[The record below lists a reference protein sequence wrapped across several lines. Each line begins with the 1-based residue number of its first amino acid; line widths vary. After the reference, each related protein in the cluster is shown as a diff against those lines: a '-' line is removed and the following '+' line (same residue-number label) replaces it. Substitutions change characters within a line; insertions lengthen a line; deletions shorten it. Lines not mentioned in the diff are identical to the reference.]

1 MFSFLLQLFFSCND
15 STFIKVVET
24 KPEIIVH
31 PQSLYFG
38 HVKSG
43 LENEE
48 EMFSI
53 MNVGNEI
60 LYVDPQLIDGSRRFS
75 IDDYPNE
82 SLILNPGDILDIP
95 VLYVPIT
102 YEHNGAVVKILSN
115 DEINPEVYVS
125 LEGYGDAPV
134 IEIDPINVDYGDVSL
149 GCDNE
154 YRVTIENTGN
164 LDLQIDSA
172 IQMTTLPNDITID
185 YGSLPLPPWILT
197 PAEQIDLLIKYIPTD
212 IGVDTSIVSISS
224 NDPNNALIELTQTG
238 TGDVAHWIIDEW
250 VQEEEKIFDIIWVID
265 NSGSMFPF
273 QNSLINNMSSF
284 FAAFFAQ
291 QDVDYRMGFITTDN
305 HMLVSG
311 DYIDKNTADPISA
324 ATDIL
329 LSIGTYGSGNERG
342 LLELNEAMSYFVSSG
357 TFMREEANFVVIFLS
372 DEQDNSA
379 NSYTWFISAYSL
391 KKDPTKFKAYGV
403 IGDYP
408 SGCTGLFNGYPY
420 AADYGAG
427 YYELINY
434 YGGDWFSICNPDW
447 ATSLTAIAN
456 DIIIRSVY
464 PLSESDP
471 VESTIEV
478 YINSQLLT
486 TGWTYDASDNSVKF
500 DANHIP
506 TSGQTIRIEYA
517 TYGCGDLTQ

>member
-1 MFSFLLQLFFSCND
+1 MLLFYILFIFSCVE
-15 STFIKVVET
+15 SSLIKVVEN
-24 KPEIIVH
+24 KPEIVVH
-31 PQSLYFG
+31 PQELYFG
-38 HVKSG
+38 HIESG
-43 LENEE
+43 HENGH

-53 MNVGNEI
+53 MNTGNSDLYVEPILMDGSTRYNIPEFENEQLIIHPGEI
-60 LYVDPQLIDGSRRFS
+60 LDV
-75 IDDYPNE
+75 
-82 SLILNPGDILDIP
+82 P
-95 VLYVPIT
+95 VGYFPIT
-102 YEHNGAVVKILSN
+102 YEHNGAVVKVLSN
-115 DEINPEVYVS
+115 DEENPEIFVR

-134 IEIDPINVDYGDVSL
+134 IEINPINVDYGNVSL

-172 IQMTTLPNDITID
+172 IQMTTLPNDITIN
-185 YGSLPLPPWILT
+185 YGSLPLPPWTLT
-197 PAEQIDLLIKYIPTD
+197 PEEQIDLLIKYIPTD
-212 IGVDTSIVSISS
+212 IGIDTSIVSISS

-238 TGDVAHWIIDEW
+238 TGDVAHWIVDEW

-284 FAAFFAQ
+284 FTAFFAQ
-291 QDVDYRMGFITTDN
+291 QDVDFRMGFITTDN

-311 DYIDKNTADPISA
+311 DYIDKNTPDPISA

-329 LSIGTYGSGNERG
+329 LSIGTYGNGNERG
-342 LLELNEAMSYFVSSG
+342 LFELNNAMSHFVSSG
-357 TFMREEANFVVIFLS
+357 IFMREDANFVVIFLS
-372 DEQDNSA
+372 DEADNSA
-379 NSYTWFISAYSL
+379 NPYTWFISAYSI

-408 SGCTGLFNGYPY
+408 SGCNGLFNGYPY
-420 AADYGAG
+420 SADYGSG

-447 ATSLTAIAN
+447 ATSLTSIAN

-478 YINSQLLT
+478 YVNSQLLT
-486 TGWTYDASDNSVKF
+486 TGWLYDSSDNSVKF

-506 TSGQTIRIEYA
+506 ASGQTIRIEYA
-517 TYGCGDLTQ
+517 TYGCGDISQ

>member
-1 MFSFLLQLFFSCND
+1 MFWIINLFFLGCND
-15 STFIKVVET
+15 STLLKVIES
-24 KPEIIVH
+24 KPEILVH
-31 PQSLYFG
+31 PRELYFG
-38 HVKSG
+38 HVESG
-43 LENEE
+43 KESETE
-48 EMFSI
+48 VFFIS
-53 MNVGNEI
+53 NVGNSN
-60 LYVDPQLIDGSRRFS
+60 LSVDQSLIDGSNRYYF
-75 IDDYPNE
+75 PNII
-82 SLILNPGDILDIP
+82 SGDLILEPGEILDVPIE
-95 VLYVPIT
+95 YIPIT

-115 DEINPEVYVS
+115 DEENPEIYVS
-125 LEGYGDAPV
+125 LEGFGDAPV
-134 IEIDPINVDYGDVSL
+134 IEVDPINVDYGNVSL

-185 YGSLPLPPWILT
+185 YGSLPLPPWTLT

-212 IGVDTSIVSISS
+212 IGIDTSVVSINS
-224 NDPNNALIELTQTG
+224 NDPNNALIELTQSG

-284 FAAFFAQ
+284 FTAFFAQ
-291 QDVDYRMGFITTDN
+291 QDVDFRMGFITTDD

-342 LLELNEAMSYFVSSG
+342 LLELNEAMSYFVSSV

-486 TGWTYDASDNSVKF
+486 TGWIYDSSDNSVKF

-517 TYGCGDLTQ
+517 TYGCGDLSQ